1 MWWKGFGSGVDF
13 FNPRARAWWHEQQSF
28 LLDTVGIDGWKLD
41 FGESYLRAERDD
53 LPLRTDEGMVPFQRY
68 SEEYYRDFLAWGV
81 QRRGRDF
88 LTMVRPWDVSYD
100 RRGRFHA
107 RPQHAPVSWVGD
119 NHRDWSGII
128 DALDHILREGAIVPV
143 QIDNDVT
150 GLGSAASAGHLTVL
164 VWPSTGRTLFPLRE
178 EDDSITTITTER
190 GSTDRV
196 AFNPARASLV
206 LRVRADR
213 AATGVTLDGRVIQ
226 AAATRARRSTV

>member
-1 MWWKGFGSGVDF
+1 
-13 FNPRARAWWHEQQSF
+13 
-28 LLDTVGIDGWKLD
+28 
-41 FGESYLRAERDD
+41 
-53 LPLRTDEGMVPFQRY
+53 
-68 SEEYYRDFLAWGV
+68 
-81 QRRGRDF
+81 
-88 LTMVRPWDVSYD
+88 
-100 RRGRFHA
+100 
-107 RPQHAPVSWVGD
+107 
-119 NHRDWSGII
+119 
-128 DALDHILREGAIVPV
+128 
-143 QIDNDVT
+143 
-150 GLGSAASAGHLTVL
+150 VL